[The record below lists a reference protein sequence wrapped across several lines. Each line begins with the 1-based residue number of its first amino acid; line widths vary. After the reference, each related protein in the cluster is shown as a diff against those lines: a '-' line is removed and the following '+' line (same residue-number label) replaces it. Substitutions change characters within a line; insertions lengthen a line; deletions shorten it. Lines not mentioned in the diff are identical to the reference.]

1 MDKNMINK
9 YVDELNKKLDIVF
22 EGLKKDILNDFEER
36 VIKNVAAINNAS
48 SKITVENSVKV
59 VNEVIEKV
67 IWSGDDRE
75 RFIVIRAKVI
85 NDQLKTIGIT
95 KNTFYQML
103 DLVEAFRKDKEGK
116 YTSVYADKVPATT
129 MRAYKLDKYYLIQ
142 NDIEYCNDSSIDKK
156 RFQVIDNKV
165 VYVINNGSSYKYVY

>member
-9 YVDELNKKLDIVF
+9 YVDELSKKLDIIF

-36 VIKNVAAINNAS
+36 VIKDVAAINNAS

-67 IWSGDDRE
+67 IWSGDNRE
-75 RFIVIRAKVI
+75 RFILIKAKVI
-85 NDQLKTIGIT
+85 NDQLKVIGIT
-95 KNTFYQML
+95 KNVFYEML
-103 DLVEAFRKDKEGK
+103 NLVEAFRKDKEGK
-116 YTSVYADKVPATT
+116 YVSVYANNRST

-142 NDIEYCNDSSIDKK
+142 NDIEYCNDSSVDKK
-156 RFQVIDNKV
+156 RFQTIDNKI
-165 VYVINNGSSYKYVY
+165 VYVINNESSDKYVY